1 MKNKIITLSAWIA
14 AHITLIVVLVT
25 VVALFLPSSFNWIST
40 SAITPMLGV
49 VMFGMGLT
57 LRPSDFKPVLQ
68 HPKDILIGELAQFLI
83 MPSLAWLLSKLL
95 ALPEELAL
103 GVVLVGCCPG
113 GTASNVI
120 CYLAKGDVPLSVA
133 MTGVST
139 LLAPVITPALV
150 WLLAGESVDVDIA
163 GMFLSIVQV
172 VIVPIVLGFAA
183 NHYFGQTTRRIVP
196 LLPMISTLSIAFII
210 GIIVAHNSAS
220 ILTCSLIV
228 AVAVILHNVLGLAL
242 GYGLTALTGSEL
254 SKRSAIAIEVGMQNS
269 GLATSLATTHFAMF
283 PMAAVP
289 GAMFSVW
296 HNFSG
301 SIAAQIFRKQADRK
315 QNKA

>member
-139 LLAPVITPALV
+139 LLAPVVTPALV

-228 AVAVILHNVLGLAL
+228 AVAVILHNVLGLSLRLRTYCPDRKRAVQAVGHCYRSGHAEL
-242 GYGLTALTGSEL
+242 RTG
-254 SKRSAIAIEVGMQNS
+254 
-269 GLATSLATTHFAMF
+269 HFAGYYPF
-283 PMAAVP
+283 CHVPYGGRSRSHVFRMAQLFGQHRSTDFQEA
-289 GAMFSVW
+289 
-296 HNFSG
+296 SG
-301 SIAAQIFRKQADRK
+301 PQAK
-315 QNKA
+315 

>member
-1 MKNKIITLSAWIA
+1 MDCSPHHPCGGASDGRGS
-14 AHITLIVVLVT
+14 
-25 VVALFLPSSFNWIST
+25 LPS
-40 SAITPMLGV
+40 L
-49 VMFGMGLT
+49 
-57 LRPSDFKPVLQ
+57 
-68 HPKDILIGELAQFLI
+68 LIQLDRYIGHHTDAGRGDVRHGTDASSVRL
-83 MPSLAWLLSKLL
+83 PTSLATSERHPRRRTGTVSYHAL
-95 ALPEELAL
+95 AGVAAL
-103 GVVLVGCCPG
+103 QIIVAARRTLVGCCPG

-120 CYLAKGDVPLSVA
+120 CYLAKGDVALSVA

-139 LLAPVITPALV
+139 LLAPIVTPALV
-150 WLLAGESVDVDIA
+150 WLLAGESVEVDVA

-172 VIVPIVLGFAA
+172 VIVPIVLGVAA
-183 NHYFGQTTRRIVP
+183 NHYFQRTTRRIVP

-210 GIIVAHNSAS
+210 GIIVAHNAAS
-220 ILTCSLIV
+220 ILACSLIV

-242 GYGLTALTGSEL
+242 GYGLSSLVGSEP

-269 GLATSLATTHFAMF
+269 GLATSLAATHFALF

-301 SIAAQIFRKQADRK
+301 SIAAQIFRRQADK
-315 QNKA
+315 E